1 MKLHDIAFLKLLPQF
16 MREDSGV
23 KGLAKGIEIVVKKL
37 DGSIK
42 SLSTWDS
49 IEKLGEAELDELAWE
64 LNVFWYDKSAPLDV
78 KRLLIRD
85 ADLVHSRLGTKWAVK
100 KIITEYFG
108 SGRVREWFEYE
119 GEPFHFKIISGNP
132 TITNEK
138 LLEFL
143 GLLDKVKRQSAVLDG
158 IYITLTGEMNLYLAM
173 GLHEAGTERYSI
185 GANPV

>member
-1 MKLHDIAFLKLLPQF
+1 M
-16 MREDSGV
+16 
-23 KGLAKGIEIVVKKL
+23 
-37 DGSIK
+37 
-42 SLSTWDS
+42 
-49 IEKLGEAELDELAWE
+49 
-64 LNVFWYDKSAPLDV
+64 
-78 KRLLIRD
+78 
-85 ADLVHSRLGTKWAVK
+85 VHSRLGTKWAVE

-158 IYITLTGEMNLYLAM
+158 IYITLTGEMNLYLAI